1 MSVFKNKK
9 EKKRKEITK
18 ISGPI
23 KLVLKLMFNKFG
35 YVKSLE
41 AVGKMNEP
49 TFNEK
54 ELMCQYL
61 KELNEN

>member
-1 MSVFKNKK
+1 MSIFKNKK

-23 KLVLKLMFNKFG
+23 KLALKLMFNKYG

-41 AVGKMNEP
+41 AVELMKQP
-49 TFNEK
+49 TTNEK
-54 ELMCQYL
+54 ELMCAYL
-61 KELNEN
+61 KELNDN